1 VDDFSLHLQ
10 LSVLGRIL
18 MPDRSS
24 LLRLL
29 LRVALIFGLWVSAVG
44 PGVAQWTPSKP
55 IQFIVMAGKGGGA
68 DQATR
73 YIAEVLQN
81 QKLVPVP
88 FEVVN
93 MPGGSG
99 SEALSAL
106 QKRSGDPHVLLFTL
120 NSFYTTPLE
129 KPEIGVDIAKFTP
142 VARMAEDVFL
152 LWVHSDRTDIS
163 TIDDFVKAAKAKGKD
178 WVMAGTGRGSE
189 DQLLTD
195 FMNAQYGLQMTYK
208 ELGGGG
214 DVAKELAEK
223 RADSTV
229 NNPSEQNNFFP
240 KGITK
245 PLLAFTPARLGAY
258 VGKPTL
264 RETGMDFTYV
274 MQRSIVAAPGL
285 TKEQSTYYS
294 ELFKTLFTSAD
305 WAAYRTKNSLGG
317 EFLTGPPLM
326 TYWLAEREKHAR
338 WKMALELMKP

>member
-1 VDDFSLHLQ
+1 
-10 LSVLGRIL
+10 
-18 MPDRSS
+18 MTAN
-24 LLRLL
+24 
-29 LRVALIFGLWVSAVG
+29 ALIFYRLLTLAVTFG
-44 PGVAQWTPSKP
+44 TWLCAASPSYAQWTPSKP

-73 YIAEVLQN
+73 FIAEVLEKQ
-81 QKLVPVP
+81 QLTPVK

-106 QKRSGDPHVLLFTL
+106 QSRAGDPHVLLFTL

-142 VARMAEDVFL
+142 IARMAEDTFL
-152 LWVHSDRTDIS
+152 LWVHSDRADIN
-163 TIDDFVKAAKAKGKD
+163 TIDEFVTAAKAKGKD

-195 FMNAQYGLQMTYK
+195 FLNAQYGLQMTYK
-208 ELGGGG
+208 EFGGGG
-214 DVAKELAEK
+214 EVAKELAEK

-285 TKEQSTYYS
+285 TKEQAAYYG
-294 ELFKTLFTSAD
+294 ELFNKLFASAD
-305 WAAYRTKNSLGG
+305 WAAYRTKNSLSGD
-317 EFLTGPPLM
+317 FLTGPPLM
-326 TYWLAEREKHAR
+326 SYWLAEREKHAR

>member
-1 VDDFSLHLQ
+1 M
-10 LSVLGRIL
+10 LGSIL
-18 MPDRSS
+18 MPDGS
-24 LLRLL
+24 LILRPLFKIAAIL
-29 LRVALIFGLWVSAVG
+29 VLWVSASA
-44 PGVAQWTPSKP
+44 PGLAQWVPTKP

-73 YIAEVLQN
+73 YIAEVMEK
-81 QKLVPVP
+81 QKFVSVP

-93 MPGGSG
+93 MPAGSG

-106 QKRSGDPHVLLFTL
+106 QKRAGDPHVLLFTL

-152 LWVHSDRTDIS
+152 LWVHSDRADIS

-195 FMNAQYGLQMTYK
+195 FMNAQYGLQMTYR

-214 DVAKELAEK
+214 EVAKELAEK

-264 RETGMDFTYV
+264 RETGMDFTYA

-285 TKEQSTYYS
+285 TKDQAAYYS
-294 ELFKTLFTSAD
+294 ELFKKMFASPD
-305 WAAYRTKNSLGG
+305 WAAYRTKNSLSG